1 MKKNSKIT
9 FFKISL
15 LSLTKLVHH
24 HHQILPAHKFP
35 SSQRILTFPT
45 LEDLNFM
52 DILDDLSKA
61 PTSPNSYLTED
72 PYFPFYTRNHKR
84 SRDENDRVKP
94 WSPLGFLA
102 DNITRTLSFNQNPT
116 SASISWFTSK
126 IPNVNKSPL

>member
-1 MKKNSKIT
+1 
-9 FFKISL
+9 
-15 LSLTKLVHH
+15 
-24 HHQILPAHKFP
+24 
-35 SSQRILTFPT
+35 
-45 LEDLNFM
+45 M

-126 IPNVNKSPL
+126 IPNVNKSPLEFELIAIGFPPKRKKMQKKCKGKNVGFLSLYIE